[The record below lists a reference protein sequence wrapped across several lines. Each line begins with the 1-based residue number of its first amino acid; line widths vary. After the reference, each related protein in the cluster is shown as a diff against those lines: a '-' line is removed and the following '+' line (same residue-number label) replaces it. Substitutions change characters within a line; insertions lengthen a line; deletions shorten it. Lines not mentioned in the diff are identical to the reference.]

1 MVIQSKLRR
10 SQGYYRQV
18 ISAVLFVMTFV
29 ILTGCGHATGAEKE
43 EITVFA
49 ASSLRDSVTDI
60 SRAFEASYED
70 TTVNISFAGSKTLR
84 AQLEN
89 GAPADIFLSA
99 NERHYKKLL
108 DQGIL
113 VEGKKILTN
122 EMVMVVSLEAAGD
135 IKSLE
140 DLQKPHHLILAD
152 KEVPAG
158 DYAREVI
165 CSLGQLYGRDYEA
178 SVLENLASSESNV
191 RQVLTK
197 VVLGEGDAAI
207 VYKTDITKDI
217 ADKVIVLPI
226 PADYNVTASYWIG
239 LVNNDMISE
248 SVRNCRAFF
257 EEDESCEIF
266 ETHGFNVVE

>member
-1 MVIQSKLRR
+1 MVMQSKLLKCQR
-10 SQGYYRQV
+10 YYRQA
-18 ISAVLFVMTFV
+18 ISAVLIVMTL
-29 ILTGCGHATGAEKE
+29 ITLSGCGNATGAEKE

-49 ASSLRDSVTDI
+49 ASSLKNSVTDI
-60 SRAFEASYED
+60 CTAFEASYED
-70 TTVNISFAGSKTLR
+70 TIVNINFAGSKTLR

-99 NERHYKKLL
+99 NERHYKELL

-122 EMVMVVSLEAAGD
+122 EMVLVVSLEAADD
-135 IKSLE
+135 IRSLE
-140 DLQKPHHLILAD
+140 DLQEPHHLILAD
-152 KEVPAG
+152 KGVPAG

-165 CSLGQLYGRDYEA
+165 CSLGQLYGQDYEA
-178 SVLENLASSESNV
+178 SVLGNLASSESNV

-207 VYKTDITKDI
+207 VYKTDITRDI
-217 ADKVIVLPI
+217 ADKLRVLPI
-226 PADYNVTASYWIG
+226 PDDYNVTASYWIG
-239 LVNNDMISE
+239 VVNNDMISE
-248 SVRNCRAFF
+248 SVRRCCAFF

-266 ETHGFNVVE
+266 ETYGFCVVE